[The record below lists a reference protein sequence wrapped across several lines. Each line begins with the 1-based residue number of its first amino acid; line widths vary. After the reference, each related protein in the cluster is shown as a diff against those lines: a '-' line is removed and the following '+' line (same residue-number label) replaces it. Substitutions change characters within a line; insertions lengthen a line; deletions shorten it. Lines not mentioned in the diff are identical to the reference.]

1 MKKVLFLNIK
11 RLFVVVLFLSCQIEA
26 VDGGADLAT
35 DSLSIQGALTL
46 ALRAHPLIDSARDQ
60 FDAAK
65 SDLSLSRWS
74 RFPSIGVS
82 SMDSSTDT
90 NQETASASMPLW
102 LGGRLNAE
110 VALAST
116 RKDGAFVA
124 IAESQ
129 QTVMLET
136 IAVFFE
142 FYRSEQQLLIA
153 NDNVDEH
160 QRLYEII
167 QRRAVASTS
176 PDVDTMLA
184 LARLQYA
191 RSSQIQ
197 ALSRRD
203 ISRSSLELLVNNSVV
218 AVRLEPNAGSLD
230 LGVEEA
236 VSLALAVSPRIE
248 RLGYEIEGL
257 GASVK
262 SARSVLFP
270 QVSLGYEKRYGDLL
284 FGQEREEVF
293 VSVDFQPGA
302 GLSAFSSISAAK
314 ARKRA
319 AISTLKAEKRDLRR
333 QIKTAWNEYTSAS
346 SQLEPSKRLV
356 TATTSVVDSYLRQ
369 YAVGKKSWLDVLNAQ
384 REATQAKNTLVD
396 FEVSRWTSLYRLRVL
411 LNEINAVIL
420 GV

>member
-1 MKKVLFLNIK
+1 MKKVLSIIIK
-11 RLFVVVLFLSCQIEA
+11 PVFVVVLFLSAQVNA
-26 VDGGADLAT
+26 VDGNADLPA
-35 DSLSIQGALTL
+35 DSLSIQNALSL
-46 ALRAHPLIDSARDQ
+46 ALQAHPLIDSARDQ

-74 RFPSIGVS
+74 RFPTIGASSI
-82 SMDSSTDT
+82 DSSADT
-90 NQETASASMPLW
+90 KQETASASMPLW

-110 VALAST
+110 VALASA
-116 RKDGAFVA
+116 RKEGAFVA
-124 IAESQ
+124 ITESQ

-142 FYRSEQQLLIA
+142 FYKSEQQLLIA
-153 NDNVDEH
+153 SDNVDEH

-167 QRRAVASTS
+167 QRRAIASTS

-191 RSSQIQ
+191 KSSKIQ
-197 ALSRRD
+197 ASSRRD
-203 ISRSSLELLVNNSVV
+203 ISRSSLELLISNPVF
-218 AVRLEPNAGSLD
+218 AVSLDANVGSLD
-230 LGVEEA
+230 LGVEQA
-236 VSLALAVSPRIE
+236 VAKALSVSPRMQ
-248 RLGYEIEGL
+248 RLGYEVEGL
-257 GASVK
+257 DASIK
-262 SARSVLFP
+262 SARSALFP

-302 GLSAFSSISAAK
+302 GLSALSSISAAK

-333 QIKTAWNEYTSAS
+333 QIKTAWNEYSSAS

-356 TATTSVVDSYLRQ
+356 AATTSVVDSYLRQ

>member
-1 MKKVLFLNIK
+1 
-11 RLFVVVLFLSCQIEA
+11 
-26 VDGGADLAT
+26 
-35 DSLSIQGALTL
+35 
-46 ALRAHPLIDSARDQ
+46 
-60 FDAAK
+60 
-65 SDLSLSRWS
+65 
-74 RFPSIGVS
+74 
-82 SMDSSTDT
+82 
-90 NQETASASMPLW
+90 
-102 LGGRLNAE
+102 
-110 VALAST
+110 
-116 RKDGAFVA
+116 
-124 IAESQ
+124 
-129 QTVMLET
+129 
-136 IAVFFE
+136 
-142 FYRSEQQLLIA
+142 
-153 NDNVDEH
+153 
-160 QRLYEII
+160 
-167 QRRAVASTS
+167 
-176 PDVDTMLA
+176 
-184 LARLQYA
+184 
-191 RSSQIQ
+191 
-197 ALSRRD
+197 LSRRD
-203 ISRSSLELLVNNSVV
+203 ISRSSLELLVNNPVV

-248 RLGYEIEGL
+248 RLGYEVEGL

-302 GLSAFSSISAAK
+302 GLSAFSSVSAAK

-319 AISTLKAEKRDLRR
+319 AISTLEAEKRDLRR

-356 TATTSVVDSYLRQ
+356 TATASVVDSYLRQ